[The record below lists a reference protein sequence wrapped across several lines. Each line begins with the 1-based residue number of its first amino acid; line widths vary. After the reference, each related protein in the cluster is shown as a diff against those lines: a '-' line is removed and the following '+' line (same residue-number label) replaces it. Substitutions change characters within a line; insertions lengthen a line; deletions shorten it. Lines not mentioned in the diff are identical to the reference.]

1 MSFASFGRLS
11 LFALPAFSIMSA
23 GLCDTAHAATSNSIT
38 ITSAQGQSGG
48 CTVSFDFSATGDTTD
63 LTFAGDPYDVV
74 GWGIVD
80 QNGLLWSSGG
90 TSNVGVEVGQT
101 ETFTRSV
108 TVASV
113 DRPAGFSAPTSLA
126 LFERTSLGGANL
138 GIIRQEAIP
147 TPLLQSAGQ
156 YCGALLPNAAP
167 NVDAG
172 PDQTVSGG
180 TQVSI
185 VGSASDPNLDQLTYT
200 WSQVSGPAGQ
210 INFPTSLA
218 TVFVAPQKTNS
229 LQVATLQLEATDG
242 SLTGSDTIDITIA
255 ANIGPTA
262 SASAPTQVAG
272 SSTVTLDGSAS
283 MDGDGDTLGFS
294 WAQTSGPTVT
304 FDNAFIAQPTFTAP
318 PSTSADQTLSFVLQ
332 VSDGLAIDTTTFS
345 INIPA
350 NAAPTANAGPDRFVA
365 GDTSVMLDGSSSFDP
380 ENDTLAFSWSQIAGP
395 SVSLSST
402 SVAGP
407 SFTAPTKIATRQFL
421 EFELT
426 VDDGISSSAPDS
438 VTITVVENFPPTA
451 IIMGPA
457 RVSGRESFLLDA
469 SRSADI
475 TEGEPVVSHSWA
487 QISGP
492 SASIR
497 SPNSAIT
504 SVVAPPKTNADQI
517 LEFEVTVDDGF
528 AGGTDTETIQVTISA
543 NLAPVADAGADV
555 TFAGGSTVTLDG
567 SASNDPENDTLT
579 YAWTQTNGPSVSLSN
594 AAAAN
599 PTFIAPASTNVDQT
613 LTFELVVSD
622 GLASSTAESVTI
634 TIPSNLAPTVDAGT
648 DQTVVA
654 GSSVVL
660 AGSASD
666 PDTDP
671 LTYQWTQTAGPSVVL
686 TGSTTLSPAFTAPA
700 KTATDQVLTFELV
713 ANDGTVDSAADS
725 VSITIPAN
733 VGPTADAGSDATVA
747 AGDTVSLDGSA
758 SSDGDGDTLTYA
770 WTQTSGPSV
779 TLSDATAV
787 SPTFTAPA
795 KTASD
800 QTLTF
805 ELVISDG
812 VSSSPAA
819 AVTIT
824 IPANVGPTADAG
836 SDATVAAGD
845 TVSLDGSASSDGD
858 GDTLTYAWTQ
868 TGGPSVTL
876 SDAGAVA
883 PTFTAPAKAATDQT
897 LTFELVVGDGVTSSA
912 ADAVTI
918 TIPANIAPTAD
929 AGTDATVAEGDTV
942 TLDGSGSTDGDGDT
956 LTYAWTQTGGP
967 SVTLSDATA
976 AVPSFTAPPK
986 TASDQTLTFE
996 LVVSDG
1002 VTSSAADTVTIT
1014 IPANIG
1020 PVADAGTDISAVGG
1034 ALVTLDGT
1042 GSADGDGDTL
1052 TYNWAQV
1059 SGPSVTL
1066 SDASAAAPSFTAPA
1080 ATSSAQTLEFE
1091 LVVSDGIVS
1100 SIADSVSVTIAANTP
1115 PVANAGADIGPIN
1128 SGESVTLNGSASS
1141 DPDGD
1146 ALTYAWSQV
1155 SGTSV
1160 TLSDASAAAPSFTAP
1175 LVNANETLTFQL
1187 IVNDGVVDSPAD
1199 TVSVAVQ
1206 AIGTITL
1213 VQQITGADTSVTF
1226 FSSAPGLA
1234 GTLTTVAGSGTLT
1247 ASSVPAGSYTV
1258 TAEDLTPEG
1267 YALTSITCSDSDS
1280 TVDVAGRSVAINLSP
1295 AEDLT
1300 CTFTSANT
1308 RDAALRQISEF
1319 ISGRAGLIL
1328 SNQPDA
1334 QRRIGRLEGGA
1345 PASGSTSVAGF
1356 RVPGSSYVPAQISL
1370 GQSGGRLSTSLA
1382 QLNARR
1388 ASSSEVGPQS
1398 FDLWGELTFGSAEF
1412 GSNEYDYQI
1421 AHLGADWLVSET
1433 ALVGLMGQY
1442 DKLDG
1447 AGTAPEGDGWMFGPY
1462 ATVRLAENLYG
1473 DVRAAWGRS
1482 DNSVSPLGTFRD
1494 GFETSRAFYTGSL
1507 IGMFDIG
1514 DASRF
1519 RPEVELRYY
1528 SEDQDAYRDSL
1539 GVAIPSQ
1546 SVDQGDIAFSPRFDT
1561 EWDLD
1566 SGWALR
1572 PFISADGIY
1581 TFGAPDEGPL
1591 NDALRA
1597 RIEIGGM
1604 LFKRGSFGINMSANF
1619 DGIGAPNYESSGIL
1633 ISLARGF

>member
-350 NAAPTANAGPDRFVA
+350 NATPTVNAGTDQVVI
-365 GDTSVMLDGSSSFDP
+365 GDATVTLDGSAFDP
-380 ENDTLAFSWSQIAGP
+380 ETDPITLAWTQTAGP
-395 SVSLSST
+395 SVTLSDPASAQPT
-402 SVAGP
+402 
-407 SFTAPTKIATRQFL
+407 FTAPRKTNSPQELI
-421 EFELT
+421 FELIA
-426 VDDGISSSAPDS
+426 DDGTSTSLPDS
-438 VTITVVENFPPTA
+438 VRITVAPNLAPDAFIE
-451 IIMGPA
+451 GPV
-457 RVSGRESFLLDA
+457 RVSGGELFSLTAR
-469 SRSADI
+469 RSADQDLDPL
-475 TEGEPVVSHSWA
+475 TYSWA
-487 QISGP
+487 QITGP
-492 SASIR
+492 AAVLGT
-497 SPNSAIT
+497 PAAIAT
-504 SVVAPPKTNADQI
+504 TVTAPAKTNADQ
-517 LEFEVTVDDGF
+517 LMEFEVTVADEF
-528 AGGTDTETIQVTISA
+528 GGVDTETIQVTIAA
-543 NLAPVADAGADV
+543 NLGPVADAGADV
-555 TFAGGSTVTLDG
+555 TYAGGSTVTLDG
-567 SASNDPENDTLT
+567 SASSDPENDTLT
-579 YAWTQTNGPSVSLSN
+579 YAWTQTSGPSVSLSN
-594 AAAAN
+594 ATAAN
-599 PTFIAPASTNVDQT
+599 PTFLAPASTNVDQT

-700 KTATDQVLTFELV
+700 KAATDQVLTFELV

-758 SSDGDGDTLTYA
+758 SIDGDGDTLTYAWTQTGGPSVTLSDAASVSPTFTAPAKAAADQTLTFELLVSDGITSSTTDSVSITIPANVGPTADAGADATVAGGASVTLDGSASADGDGDTLTYA

-779 TLSDATAV
+779 TLSDA
-787 SPTFTAPA
+787 S
-795 KTASD
+795 
-800 QTLTF
+800 
-805 ELVISDG
+805 
-812 VSSSPAA
+812 
-819 AVTIT
+819 
-824 IPANVGPTADAG
+824 
-836 SDATVAAGD
+836 
-845 TVSLDGSASSDGD
+845 
-858 GDTLTYAWTQ
+858 
-868 TGGPSVTL
+868 
-876 SDAGAVA
+876 AVA
-883 PTFTAPAKAATDQT
+883 PTFTAPAKAAADQT
-897 LTFELVVGDGVTSSA
+897 LTFELVVSDGITSSS

-1002 VTSSAADTVTIT
+1002 VSSSQPDQVTIT

-1020 PVADAGTDISAVGG
+1020 PVADAGTDISTSGG
-1034 ALVTLDGT
+1034 ASVSLDGT

-1052 TYNWAQV
+1052 TYAWVQT
-1059 SGPSVTL
+1059 SGPAVTL

-1080 ATSSAQTLEFE
+1080 ATTSVQTLAFE

-1100 SIADSVSVTIAANTP
+1100 SLADSVSVTIAANTP

-1146 ALTYAWSQV
+1146 AL
-1155 SGTSV
+1155 
-1160 TLSDASAAAPSFTAP
+1160 
-1175 LVNANETLTFQL
+1175 
-1187 IVNDGVVDSPAD
+1187 
-1199 TVSVAVQ
+1199 
-1206 AIGTITL
+1206 
-1213 VQQITGADTSVTF
+1213 
-1226 FSSAPGLA
+1226 
-1234 GTLTTVAGSGTLT
+1234 
-1247 ASSVPAGSYTV
+1247 
-1258 TAEDLTPEG
+1258 
-1267 YALTSITCSDSDS
+1267 
-1280 TVDVAGRSVAINLSP
+1280 
-1295 AEDLT
+1295 
-1300 CTFTSANT
+1300 
-1308 RDAALRQISEF
+1308 
-1319 ISGRAGLIL
+1319 
-1328 SNQPDA
+1328 
-1334 QRRIGRLEGGA
+1334 
-1345 PASGSTSVAGF
+1345 
-1356 RVPGSSYVPAQISL
+1356 SYVWSSDL
-1370 GQSGGRLSTSLA
+1370 GHQRGHSTGCQHRLSQA
-1382 QLNARR
+1382 
-1388 ASSSEVGPQS
+1388 
-1398 FDLWGELTFGSAEF
+1398 
-1412 GSNEYDYQI
+1412 
-1421 AHLGADWLVSET
+1421 
-1433 ALVGLMGQY
+1433 
-1442 DKLDG
+1442 
-1447 AGTAPEGDGWMFGPY
+1447 
-1462 ATVRLAENLYG
+1462 
-1473 DVRAAWGRS
+1473 
-1482 DNSVSPLGTFRD
+1482 
-1494 GFETSRAFYTGSL
+1494 
-1507 IGMFDIG
+1507 
-1514 DASRF
+1514 
-1519 RPEVELRYY
+1519 
-1528 SEDQDAYRDSL
+1528 
-1539 GVAIPSQ
+1539 
-1546 SVDQGDIAFSPRFDT
+1546 SPRP
-1561 EWDLD
+1561 W
-1566 SGWALR
+1566 
-1572 PFISADGIY
+1572 
-1581 TFGAPDEGPL
+1581 
-1591 NDALRA
+1591 
-1597 RIEIGGM
+1597 
-1604 LFKRGSFGINMSANF
+1604 
-1619 DGIGAPNYESSGIL
+1619 
-1633 ISLARGF
+1633 